1 MNATR
6 RSAALTTAVVAL
18 SLAAGLCAGPAQA
31 APTGKVADRTQ
42 KMSGPTLKSTQHGWY
57 AKGTVVT
64 LVCHE
69 RGQSV
74 QGALSRWHP
83 NGGWDDLWYK
93 TTDGVYIADIDIE
106 TGSNNP
112 VAPACGAPAPA
123 AKPPAPAPAA
133 SSSKADKAVAWANS
147 QVGSQAYDFLCERFV
162 ENAYGTQGYAG
173 SAIALR
179 NRLASAGQI
188 RMDQNIPAG
197 ALVFSRNTRWDKGN
211 GHVVIATGGGK
222 YVSGGV
228 SKSFG
233 SGATVQRLNSWNPA
247 GGSEY
252 LGWAPAPASWPGR

>member
-1 MNATR
+1 MNAVR
-6 RSAALTTAVVAL
+6 RTAALTTSIAAL
-18 SLAAGLCAGPAQA
+18 GLTAGLCAGVAHA
-31 APTGKVADRTQ
+31 APTGKVVDRTQ
-42 KMSGPTLKSTQHGWY
+42 QMSGPTLKSTQRGWY
-57 AKGTVVT
+57 AKGAVVT

-93 TTDGVYIADIDIE
+93 TTDNVYVADIDIE
-106 TGSNNP
+106 TGSNTP
-112 VAPACGAPAPA
+112 VTPACRASVPAAPAPA
-123 AKPPAPAPAA
+123 A
-133 SSSKADKAVAWANS
+133 SSKADKAVAWANS
-147 QVGSQAYDFLCERFV
+147 QVGSQAYDFMCERFV
-162 ENAYGTQGYAG
+162 ENAYGTQGRAG

-179 NRLASAGQI
+179 NQLAGAGQI
-188 RMDQNIPAG
+188 HMDQNIPVG

-233 SGATVQRLNSWNPA
+233 NHATVQRLNSWNPA

-252 LGWAPAPASWPGR
+252 LGWAHAPASWPGR